1 MLKILIVDDEFLVR
15 VGLESTIPWH
25 EYGFDVVGS
34 ARNGREAIP
43 LFEKYDPDVLLTDI
57 RMPVMGGLELIETL
71 KKVKP
76 SLVAIIISH
85 YDDFNYAQKALKL
98 GANDYILKSDL
109 SPDNLMKI
117 INRHVG
123 NRNFVNSPP
132 PVEDTETLYEDFLSE
147 DNYLSIQNKCANIIA
162 DKSFVALIIKLY
174 NKTKN
179 EGRQSNIDL
188 IKAFQNIS
196 SNIPSGRMLYKSFFS
211 QNNEVLFVFS
221 SLDMKADKLLEY
233 LNLMRANLK
242 QYLDIGTT
250 MGISSVFFSE
260 QELKKAIEEAYQ
272 SLDLA
277 FFEPTG
283 IKMFSHISDSQTD
296 LSYFSISTASL
307 KHSVST
313 GDNESISSNIEKILL
328 QLENEKNLKQ
338 TKRLYTE
345 LMDYANDIATEQNL
359 GKTYEQDFDDF
370 QGFEALSSYITSLF
384 NQLLKPKTP
393 TYSFIISKCIK
404 FIEDNYSNNINLSD
418 LAKFTHKSK
427 SYLSTLFKLE
437 TSVNFSIFL
446 INYRIEKAK
455 QLLLESDCMVYEIA
469 DQVGFNNPYYFSKVF
484 KDTTGISCKMYRDR
498 NFQGGAN
505 Q

>member
-25 EYGFDVVGS
+25 EYGFNVVGS

-85 YDDFNYAQKALKL
+85 YDDFNYAQEALKL

-123 NRNFVNSPP
+123 NRAFINNQPP
-132 PVEDTETLYEDFLSE
+132 IEETETLYQDFFSE
-147 DNYLSIQNKCANIIA
+147 NNYLNIQKECADIIA
-162 DKSFVALIIKLY
+162 DKSFVALILKLNY
-174 NKTKN
+174 KAQKENS
-179 EGRQSNIDL
+179 QSNIDMVRAL
-188 IKAFQNIS
+188 QNIT
-196 SNIPSGRMLYKSFFS
+196 SNIPSGRLLYKSFFN
-211 QNNEVLFVFS
+211 QNKEVLFVFS
-221 SLDMKADKLLEY
+221 SLDINVDKLLDY
-233 LNLMRANLK
+233 MNLMRANLR
-242 QYLDIGTT
+242 QYLDIGTIA
-250 MGISSVFFSE
+250 GISSVFSSVHHIK
-260 QELKKAIEEAYQ
+260 QAIEEASQ

-283 IKMFSHISDSQTD
+283 IKMFSQASDNLPD
-296 LSYFSISTASL
+296 VSYFSISTASL
-307 KHSVST
+307 KHSIST
-313 GDNESISSNIEKILL
+313 GDNESINSNLEKILI
-328 QLENEKNLKQ
+328 QMENEKNLAN
-338 TKRLYTE
+338 TKRLYYE
-345 LMDYANDIATEQNL
+345 LMDYAADIAIEQGLDKTEE
-359 GKTYEQDFDDF
+359 YEFEDF
-370 QGFEALSSYITSLF
+370 QGFESLKTYVVSLF
-384 NQLLKPKTP
+384 GQLLKPKTP

-404 FIEDNYSNNINLSD
+404 FIEENYSKNISLSD
-418 LAKFTHKSK
+418 LAKYTHKSK

-455 QLLLESDCMVYEIA
+455 QLLIESDSMVYEIA

-484 KDTTGISCKMYRDR
+484 KDTTGMSCKMYRDK
-498 NFQGGAN
+498 NYQGGVN